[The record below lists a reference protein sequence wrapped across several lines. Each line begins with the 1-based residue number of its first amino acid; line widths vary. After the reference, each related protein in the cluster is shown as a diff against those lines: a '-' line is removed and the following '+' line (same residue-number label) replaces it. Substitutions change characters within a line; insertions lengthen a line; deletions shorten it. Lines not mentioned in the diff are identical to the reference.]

1 MGIEFELKYRATP
14 EILARVATEVKG
26 CGQRFAME
34 TTYYDT
40 KDRALAARKC
50 TLRRRLEN
58 NVSVCTL
65 KMPAGSLGRAEFEM
79 ECESIEKAIP
89 ELCKLSGF
97 KELETLVGAGVQ
109 AVCGARFQR
118 HAILVDIGDANLELA
133 LDAGVL
139 IGGGKEETFYELE
152 IELKSGNRD
161 AVVAYAKTFALR
173 YGLVPEPQ
181 SKFRRASLLAGGKQY
196 G

>member
-14 EILARVATEVKG
+14 EILTKVAAEVKI
-26 CGQRFAME
+26 CPQRFAME

-40 KDRALAARKC
+40 KDRALSARKC

-58 NVSVCTL
+58 AVSVCTL
-65 KMPAGSLGRAEFEM
+65 KMPAGSRGRAEFEL
-79 ECESIEKAIP
+79 ECECIEKAIP

-97 KELETLVGAGVQ
+97 EELQALADSGLY

-118 HAILVDIGDANLELA
+118 LAIPVDLGDATAELA
-133 LDAGVL
+133 LDTGVL
-139 IGGGKEETFYELE
+139 IGGGKEEIFHELE

-161 AVVAYAKTFALR
+161 AVVSYAKSLALR
-173 YGLVPEPQ
+173 HGLVPEHQ
-181 SKFRRASLLAGGKQY
+181 SKFRRASLLAGGK
-196 G
+196 

>member
-14 EILARVATEVKG
+14 EILTRVAAEVEI
-26 CGQRFAME
+26 CPQSLAMA

-40 KDRALAARKC
+40 QDRALSARKC

-58 NVSVCTL
+58 AVSVCTL
-65 KMPAGSLGRAEFEM
+65 KMPAGSQGRAEYEI
-79 ECESIEKAIP
+79 ECECIEKAIP

-97 KELETLVGAGVQ
+97 EKLQALADSGLQ

-118 HAILVDIGDANLELA
+118 LAIPVDLGDATAELA
-133 LDAGVL
+133 LDTGVL
-139 IGGGKEETFYELE
+139 IGGGKEETFHELE

-161 AVVAYAKTFALR
+161 AVVSYAKALALR
-173 YGLVPEPQ
+173 YGLVPEHQ
-181 SKFRRASLLAGGKQY
+181 SKFRRASLLAGGK
-196 G
+196 

>member
-14 EILARVATEVKG
+14 EILAKVAAEVKD

-40 KDRALAARKC
+40 KDRALSARRC

-58 NVSVCTL
+58 NISVCTL
-65 KMPAGSLGRAEFEM
+65 KMPAGSLGRAEFEL
-79 ECESIEKAIP
+79 ECETIEKAIP

-97 KELETLVGAGVQ
+97 QELETLADAGLQ

-118 HAILVDIGDANLELA
+118 LAIFVDIGDATLELA

-139 IGGGKEETFYELE
+139 MGGGKEEPFHELE

-161 AVVAYAKTFALR
+161 AVVAYAKTLALR
-173 YGLVPEPQ
+173 HGLVTEPQ
-181 SKFRRASLLAGGKQY
+181 SKFRRASLLAGGK
-196 G
+196 